1 MAQNTVGS
9 PSGRQTVQITTSSS
23 EMGVWQASDGTKNE
37 TVVTYEVKFP
47 GNWEY
52 YIGLIINPCGMN
64 GTRHAYYETLGFDCC
79 MHRFGQGEYGFL
91 KPAALPFYSDERL
104 LGSRI
109 PNNRQLA
116 PHDEIL
122 SNIILV
128 DEDGNE
134 LPYSSSR
141 RADDEEFIDESCRDV
156 RDPYLH
162 CTGFLI
168 GSRRSKS
175 VAPCWDNNQT
185 VDATLDCYTPAGTR
199 MSTCMQI
206 GFTQT
211 AFIHVCSA
219 QADEDSCGTFIE
231 IHRPNGSPYDAED
244 EVLSHTK
251 LITRFTNGVVTTTIP
266 LTYKYNPFQILCAY
280 TETKPRIGSLVLINA
295 NTRQCCC
302 PAKYR
307 IATRIGSFFCPQKA
321 GTLGG
326 PFAGSFSSST
336 TTSLTELLEHDKTLN
351 QYPFCHLTKEN
362 EDVLMC
368 SYQSFTF
375 TEFRYDSSDGV
386 GSERGRFYTY
396 PCNPVT
402 MESTGTYYTSSD
414 LSGRYA
420 AACTYGEPFKPC
432 GLMPQNGTCDIND
445 QVWTFQGEVG
455 RLMTI
460 PITPF
465 GTYDIS
471 FNNGRT
477 SYQFYQHE
485 FDLLKT
491 DSNYELWWVQRRGN
505 VRTVRKKKS
514 FRVIQPTC
522 TYDSVKNQY
531 FPFAEIDQNGNL
543 IE

>member
-1 MAQNTVGS
+1 MAQNSVDSS
-9 PSGRQTVQITTSSS
+9 PGRRNVPITPSSS
-23 EMGVWQASDGTKNE
+23 ESVLLQVSDETKNG
-37 TVVTYEVKFP
+37 TDFIYDVKFP
-47 GNWEY
+47 GHQEY
-52 YIGLIINPCGMN
+52 YIGLLINPCGMN

-79 MHRFGQGEYGFL
+79 MHRFGEGEYGFL
-91 KPAALPFYSDERL
+91 KPEALPFYSDERL

-116 PHDEIL
+116 SHDEIL
-122 SNIILV
+122 SNMILV

-168 GSRRSKS
+168 GSRRSRS

-185 VDATLDCYTPAGTR
+185 VDATLDCYTPDGVK

-206 GFTQT
+206 GFIQT

-219 QADEDSCGTFIE
+219 EAEEDNCGTFIE
-231 IHRPNGSPYDAED
+231 IHRQNGSPYGAED
-244 EVLSHTK
+244 EVLSDTK
-251 LITRFTNGVVTTTIP
+251 LTTRFTNGIVTTTIP
-266 LTYKYNPFQILCAY
+266 LTYKYNPSQILCAY
-280 TETKPRIGSLVLINA
+280 KETKPRIGSLVLINA

-326 PFAGSFSSST
+326 PFAGRIST
-336 TTSLTELLEHDKTLN
+336 STNSLTELLEHDNTLN
-351 QYPFCHLTKEN
+351 QYPFCHLTRDN

-368 SYQSFTF
+368 SYQSSNFI
-375 TEFRYDSSDGV
+375 EFRYDSSDGV
-386 GSERGRFYTY
+386 GSESGRFFTY

-402 MESTGTYYTSSD
+402 SNGEYYVSSD

-420 AACTYGEPFKPC
+420 AACTYGGPFKSC
-432 GLMPQNGTCDIND
+432 GLIPQNGTCDIND
-445 QVWTFQGEVG
+445 QLWSFQGKVG
-455 RLMTI
+455 RLINI

-465 GTYDIS
+465 GTYDVS

-491 DSNYELWWVQRRGN
+491 DSNYELWWVQRRGTL
-505 VRTVRKKKS
+505 RTVRKKKS
-514 FRVIQPTC
+514 FRVIQPSC
-522 TYDSVKNQY
+522 TYDSVNNQY